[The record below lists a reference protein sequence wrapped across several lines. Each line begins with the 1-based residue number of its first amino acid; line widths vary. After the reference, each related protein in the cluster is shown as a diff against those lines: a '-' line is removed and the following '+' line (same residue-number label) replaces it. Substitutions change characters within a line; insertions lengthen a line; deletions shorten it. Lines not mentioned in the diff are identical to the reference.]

1 MEKGRFLALLFFV
14 TLLATQFTSAA
25 ITLTETKSVYSIGDE
40 LNLNATLQI
49 AQGGNGFFTATLK
62 CDNRDVELL
71 RIPYSTKPSQVSS
84 FSINAMLD
92 RSLIGSLEGSCLVET
107 TYGDEHVLTPRFEI
121 SSKIIV
127 SADVQGNMFDP
138 EDDIAVSGTA
148 FLVNGQAVNGV
159 WVFELV
165 NTNLSESGTVNSG
178 KFSGKITL
186 PKSIASGVYNL
197 RVIISQRDE
206 YGNTLNTG
214 VSEEQIKI
222 KQVVQSA
229 EVALSNVTVAPG
241 SELSYQLVLYDQV
254 LAKTTQDATVRLIS
268 PSGIV
273 VSEKLIN
280 SAATHNS
287 FSIGKDYSPG
297 IWTVQVQVASITT
310 NKSFGI
316 SELKSISVQRENSTL
331 VIRNNGNVR
340 YTDNL
345 EIIVGETTQNIAL
358 NLGVGEEK
366 RMKIFAPN
374 GEYALSAKSGDQKSE
389 LGSTFLTGNAIAI
402 KDISEVQV
410 ARIKLW
416 FWIILVVV
424 ALIYTYSKYRKFKS
438 NRVFTS
444 PSSTPMV
451 INMKSRNMG
460 SKKEDDNFIWKSTS
474 MPQTRKLSDLQQ
486 SRALMKTDDFGRK
499 EETSILALK
508 IKNNDELTKYKGSE
522 PAMAAIVNATGI
534 ARSAKAKVTR
544 EENFTIMTFSKTST
558 GSNNPHLQ
566 AARVGKEMEA
576 LFKSHNRKYARK
588 ISFGLG
594 LATGD
599 MIVEKQGSS
608 IQHTSVSNVV
618 PLAKKI
624 ASHAHDALL
633 LDNSTHGKLRG
644 LVKSDKGIGGMYWSI
659 NSFVDRENHNEFIKK
674 FMERRAD
681 ESKSF

>member
-1 MEKGRFLALLFFV
+1 MNKGRFFVLLLSAV
-14 TLLATQFTSAA
+14 LIVTQFASAA
-25 ITLTETKSVYSIGDE
+25 ISLTEPKAVYSIGDE
-40 LNLNATLQI
+40 LNINATLQI

-71 RIPYSTKPSQVSS
+71 RMPYSTKPGQVSY

-92 RSLIGSLEGSCLVET
+92 RALIGSLEGNCLVET
-107 TYGDEHVLTPRFEI
+107 TYGNEDVSTPRFEI

-138 EDDIAVSGTA
+138 EDDIEVSGTA

-159 WVFELV
+159 SVFEIS
-165 NTNLSESGTVNSG
+165 NTNLTASGIVENG
-178 KFSGKITL
+178 KFSGNIQL
-186 PKSIASGVYNL
+186 PKSIASGIYQL

-214 VSEEQIKI
+214 VNEEQIKI

-229 EVALSNVTVAPG
+229 EVALSNITVSPG
-241 SELSYQLVLYDQV
+241 TELNYQLVLYDQV
-254 LAKTTQDATVRLIS
+254 LAKTTQDATVKLIS
-268 PSGIV
+268 PSGNIV
-273 VSEKLIN
+273 QEKLI
-280 SAATHNS
+280 SSGSLHNS
-287 FSIGKDYSPG
+287 FMIGNDYSPG
-297 IWTVQVQVASITT
+297 IWTVQVSVGNINTSKT
-310 NKSFGI
+310 FGI
-316 SELKSISVQRENSTL
+316 DEMKSISVQRENSTII
-331 VIRNNGNVR
+331 VRNTGNVV
-340 YTDNL
+340 YSDAL
-345 EIIVGETTQNIAL
+345 EVLVGEVTEVVEL

-366 RMKIFAPN
+366 RMKIFAPD
-374 GEYALSAKSGDQKSE
+374 GEYSVSAKSGENKAE
-389 LGSTFLTGNAIAI
+389 LGTTFLTGNAIAI
-402 KDISEVQV
+402 KDLSEVQV
-410 ARIKLW
+410 ARIKMW
-416 FWIILVVV
+416 FWIILI
-424 ALIYTYSKYRKFKS
+424 LIVGVFAYRKYRKFRS

-444 PSSTPMV
+444 PSSSSVSVPK
-451 INMKSRNMG
+451 MKAPKTDESD
-460 SKKEDDNFIWKSTS
+460 SNFIWKSTS
-474 MPQTRKLSDLQQ
+474 MTPTRKLSDLQQ
-486 SRALMKTDDFGRK
+486 SKTLLKTDDFGRK
-499 EETSILALK
+499 EEVSILTLK

-522 PAMAAIVNATGI
+522 PAMTAIVNATGI

-558 GSNNPHLQ
+558 GSGNPHLE

-588 ISFGLG
+588 IAFGLG

-608 IQHTSVSNVV
+608 IQHTSLSNVV
-618 PLAKKI
+618 PLSKKI